1 MLKKEGEV
9 QINRKVAA
17 FQTLLQTGDE
27 VWIDLGVEKSDG
39 VAVPMPLKVLYEDFD
54 LLVVNKPPQLVTH
67 PTRSHQTD
75 TLANAIYH
83 HWQEKK
89 ESCKVRFINRLD
101 RDTSGIVC
109 IAKNKYVHH
118 FVQQQMVD
126 RKVKKIYRAIV
137 EGKLKKEQD
146 MIDAP
151 ICRNEPG
158 GILREVHQD
167 GKDCLTAYEVIQYF
181 PTKNLSLIQIE
192 LITGRTHQ
200 IRVHMRHIGH
210 PVLGDGL
217 YHEISSLID
226 RQALHAYSMGFIHP
240 RTKCYKE
247 FHAPIWE
254 DMYKILMKN

>member
-89 ESCKVRFINRLD
+89 SH
-101 RDTSGIVC
+101 
-109 IAKNKYVHH
+109 AKY
-118 FVQQQMVD
+118 
-126 RKVKKIYRAIV
+126 A
-137 EGKLKKEQD
+137 LS
-146 MIDAP
+146 ID
-151 ICRNEPG
+151 
-158 GILREVHQD
+158 
-167 GKDCLTAYEVIQYF
+167 
-181 PTKNLSLIQIE
+181 
-192 LITGRTHQ
+192 
-200 IRVHMRHIGH
+200 
-210 PVLGDGL
+210 
-217 YHEISSLID
+217 
-226 RQALHAYSMGFIHP
+226 
-240 RTKCYKE
+240 
-247 FHAPIWE
+247 
-254 DMYKILMKN
+254 